1 MSFKSKYSGR
11 DVEETIEKVLDLPND
26 LKVII
31 DSLYTH
37 EMNDDFN
44 NDFAI

>member
-11 DVEETIEKVLDLPND
+11 DIEETIEKVLDLPND
-26 LKVII
+26 LKSII
-31 DSLYTH
+31 DSLCTH
-37 EMNDDFN
+37 EMSDDFN